1 MATTPEQLRTENLP
15 EHYLEAERYYLEL
28 RKDPD
33 WLEAHMGNYLAIK
46 GREIIDEA
54 EDFAEL
60 SERVRAHHQGAL
72 FMPHVTREY
81 PEVATLSP
89 QI

>member
-1 MATTPEQLRTENLP
+1 MAITPEQLRTENLP

-28 RKDPD
+28 RGDPD

-46 GREIIDEA
+46 GREIIYEA

-60 SERVRAHHQGAL
+60 SQRVRAHHQGAL
-72 FMPHVTREY
+72 FMPHVTKEY
-81 PEVATLSP
+81 PEAATLSP